1 MRFQLEYRLDSLKKR
16 KALSTQIFDTL
27 HRIWVT
33 PKYKLYKETPINETS
48 YMCEVLTPLFS
59 IAMSRLPFFP
69 ISGVFLWITIIN
81 YIGYLIFTSVLKGL
95 DMLKANGKKIDFNN
109 LNLDRS
115 YTLEEFEFINDQLKT
130 RILEIDGHPVNLFD
144 LDKNGKLIPMPQS
157 PYSREKVV
165 AEIVRQLSN
174 WNIWTRQNG
183 GVTSSQG
190 GFDFDVGGGKTIRAP
205 DIAYTPKEID
215 CQLDAQQNWS
225 FKGDPFTPIFVIEV
239 GNISTHSKFEEL
251 DRKFKDVYFAEG
263 TSVQL
268 GWLIDPENKE
278 IHVYRRDRC
287 RINHGWKNVN
297 AEDFLPRFTL
307 EIWKIEHVISQ
318 KESVSPEPTGDDN
331 TPRNCPFCSET
342 LTDLKAEI
350 ANLKQSVENIEK
362 QNRTVTNDLKSLEY
376 SISLPSKNCSSG
388 GNAQIT
394 VFSAHQEATSEQ
406 IDDTISD
413 TSNLNETC
421 SSKSKSLEDKEIDD
435 FLDSEN
441 KKRINDEIRQ
451 RNKEKK
457 LLHNKETSTSQDQ
470 DLPLVN
476 QDTSTESEKIM
487 TSSSLYDAKTVTK
500 CHNQNHAL
508 AILILPP
515 KYLNQIIKL

>member
-1 MRFQLEYRLDSLKKR
+1 
-16 KALSTQIFDTL
+16 
-27 HRIWVT
+27 
-33 PKYKLYKETPINETS
+33 
-48 YMCEVLTPLFS
+48 
-59 IAMSRLPFFP
+59 
-69 ISGVFLWITIIN
+69 
-81 YIGYLIFTSVLKGL
+81 
-95 DMLKANGKKIDFNN
+95 MLKANGKKIDFNN

-342 LTDLKAEI
+342 LTD
-350 ANLKQSVENIEK
+350 
-362 QNRTVTNDLKSLEY
+362 
-376 SISLPSKNCSSG
+376 
-388 GNAQIT
+388 
-394 VFSAHQEATSEQ
+394 
-406 IDDTISD
+406 
-413 TSNLNETC
+413 
-421 SSKSKSLEDKEIDD
+421 
-435 FLDSEN
+435 
-441 KKRINDEIRQ
+441 
-451 RNKEKK
+451 
-457 LLHNKETSTSQDQ
+457 ETSTSQDQ